1 MSVKGYIKCAHKM
14 GLRLSGQQYTFVGSS
29 IYNWTSVELAD
40 LTWILKSMQD

>member
-14 GLRLSGQQYTFVGSS
+14 GLRLSGQQYTFVGS